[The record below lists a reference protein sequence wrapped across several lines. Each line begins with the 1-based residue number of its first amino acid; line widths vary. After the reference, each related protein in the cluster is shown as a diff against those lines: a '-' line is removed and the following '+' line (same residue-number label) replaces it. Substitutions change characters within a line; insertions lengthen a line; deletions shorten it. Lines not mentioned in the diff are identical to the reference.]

1 MFLTVINTATSCIHI
16 SQKYNKHTET
26 QCYPKFLQNER
37 ENKEGMKP
45 SVLQYNLEE
54 SRLIKKE
61 KTKAKLTVSGW
72 DVMRARR
79 ICLEENL
86 PSVHK
91 SNPAESLHS
100 NVMFG
105 SGVALWFR

>member
-1 MFLTVINTATSCIHI
+1 
-16 SQKYNKHTET
+16 
-26 QCYPKFLQNER
+26 
-37 ENKEGMKP
+37 MKP

-54 SRLIKKE
+54 SNLIKKE

-72 DVMRARR
+72 DVMRARW

-91 SNPAESLHS
+91 SNPAESLH
-100 NVMFG
+100 
-105 SGVALWFR
+105 